1 MRPYALPFLIVLAV
15 PALVGCP
22 SSPFMTG
29 SQRGMAMPVDPTLMK
44 PMPSPAPLGYPYPG
58 MGVPSAPLIADG
70 PSMDDAYHYVQN
82 YVTRHY
88 PGAQLA
94 SVRSAQVGMPGR
106 IAKTGAWSF
115 TYRAL
120 VSQPASSSTTQAVD
134 IPTVFEGRQ
143 LTFKLSGSNE
153 LFAPEVTETA
163 ELQAID
169 YARVIPLSQALEI
182 CQGLG
187 LTIGPAGVSAALLSD
202 PQRGACYEIDY
213 SVTYQWSTPAP
224 GPYGYD
230 RGYPAV
236 LPNSSPAF
244 SRGTYR
250 LDAITGALL
259 AHLTAP

>member
-1 MRPYALPFLIVLAV
+1 MRPSILPWLVALAV

-22 SSPFMTG
+22 SNPLMMSSRP
-29 SQRGMAMPVDPTLMK
+29 MPGPMDPTLMK
-44 PMPSPAPLGYPYPG
+44 PMPMPSPAPLGYPG
-58 MGVPSAPLIADG
+58 MGAPLAPLIADG

-82 YVTRHY
+82 YVSRHY

-94 SVRSAQVGMPGR
+94 AVRSAQVGMPGR
-106 IAKTGAWSF
+106 IARTGAWSF

-120 VSQPASSSTTQAVD
+120 TSQPASSSTQAVE
-134 IPTVFEGRQ
+134 IPSVFEGRQ
-143 LTFKLSGSNE
+143 LTFKLSGTNE

-169 YARVIPLSQALEI
+169 YAQVIPLGQALEI
-182 CQGLG
+182 CRGLG
-187 LTIGPAGVSAALLSD
+187 LTIGPAGVSAALRSD
-202 PQRGACYEIDY
+202 PQRGALYEIDY
-213 SVTYQWSTPAP
+213 SVNYPWSTPAP

-236 LPNSSPAF
+236 LPTPSPAY

>member
-1 MRPYALPFLIVLAV
+1 MRPSALPLLLALTV

-22 SSPFMTG
+22 SNPLMMG
-29 SQRGMAMPVDPTLMK
+29 SRSMPVPMDPTSMK
-44 PMPSPAPLGYPYPG
+44 PMPMPSPAPVGYPG
-58 MGVPSAPLIADG
+58 MGIPLPPLIADG

-88 PGAQLA
+88 PGAELA
-94 SVRSAQVGMPGR
+94 AVRSAQVGMPGR
-106 IAKTGAWSF
+106 IARTGAWSF

-120 VSQPASSSTTQAVD
+120 TSPPASSSTQAVD
-134 IPTVFEGRQ
+134 IPSVFEGRQ
-143 LTFKLSGSNE
+143 LSFKLSGTNE

-163 ELQAID
+163 ELQALD
-169 YARVIPLSQALEI
+169 YARVIPLSRALEI

-187 LTIGPAGVSAALLSD
+187 MPTGPAGVSVALLSD
-202 PQRGACYEIDY
+202 PQRRPLYEIDY
-213 SVTYQWSTPAP
+213 NVALQWSTPAP

-236 LPNSSPAF
+236 LPTPSPAY

-259 AHLTAP
+259 AHLTTP